1 MLTSFKTKGW
11 VWREINSFLYTR
23 SMCTCVWR
31 YGRYFWLQ
39 HRYKGSCSFGTNGRV
54 KTNTQENN
62 QNWWKISGKNKNL
75 IRDHFNVWIFF
86 WNFCFFLEIFWK
98 KWIFFG
104 KYIWMSG
111 YTFQYGNWI
120 SGYTFQFGN
129 WPEKTLDGS
138 VSVEGLA
145 QTLLKDW
152 AATWSTWLTVDLKYK
167 KLEKNNLDFF

>member
-1 MLTSFKTKGW
+1 MNSTSQTSDCYRKTNFSLKGA
-11 VWREINSFLYTR
+11 VYNQSI
-23 SMCTCVWR
+23 CTCVWR
-31 YGRYFWLQ
+31 YGRYSWLQ
-39 HRYKGSCSFGTNGRV
+39 HRDKGSCSFGTNGRV

-75 IRDHFNVWIFF
+75 IGDHVNVWIIF
-86 WNFCFFLEIFWK
+86 WNFYFFLEIF
-98 KWIFFG
+98 FE

-111 YTFQYGNWI
+111 YTFQYGKWI
-120 SGYTFQFGN
+120 SGYTFQYGN

-152 AATWSTWLTVDLKYK
+152 AATRSTWLTVDLKYK